1 MRGSYLAAAAVA
13 AAFLLL
19 PATAAAELRFRP
31 CGPDRCAR
39 LSVPLDHSG
48 AVSGTLGLRVR
59 RHPADE
65 PPVRG
70 TAVLLRGGPGAAGA
84 GEPPYEW
91 SFRMRSH
98 DIVTLDVRGSGRG
111 ALRCRDLERAT
122 RTDAGREAAACAA
135 LLGERRGLFRATDIA
150 EDVELLRS
158 ELGVERITL
167 AGVGYGSFVAQRYLL
182 RHPEHVDRM
191 VLEDVVDADGRDP
204 LYLDSAAAAT
214 RVLSDACRRGCAAF
228 TRDPA
233 GDTARLVARL
243 ASGPLRGSLFGPDGR
258 RRPVALTRQELL
270 YTFLVGDG
278 DVISRSE
285 YPAAVVSALRGDP
298 APLLRLNR
306 RAATVWRRL
315 PPSLVSPA
323 ADAAATCEETRF
335 PWAWHAS
342 PAERDGAAA
351 EAESRMAPAL
361 AAPFDPGTL
370 VRSDLMR
377 LCRHWPTASA
387 GPPAAA
393 GTMPDVPV
401 LMLASPRSSLFPV
414 ETAQRAAGRY
424 ARAKVLLTAGTPWSP
439 GCADR
444 AVWRF
449 VSDRPVPDR
458 CPLGRPLVPASRPD
472 PLDLRELRPV
482 NGIPGRRGLLVRAIA
497 ATFGDIVD
505 DYFARA
511 LFNPGALLSDQFAVR
526 GGGLRGGS
534 YALRERFFGM
544 RRFEY
549 VPGVR
554 LSGRFVGI
562 DDAGW
567 GPLRVDGPGRLDAVV
582 RVEES
587 GDDGTLRVRGRVAG
601 RRVRAKL
608 RIPSALYGALA
619 EETGGGSTR
628 AGVVAA
634 LLRR

>member
-1 MRGSYLAAAAVA
+1 MRERYLAAIAVA
-13 AAFLLL
+13 AAFSAF
-19 PATAAAELRFRP
+19 PATASAELPFRP

-48 AVSGTLGLRVR
+48 AIGGTLALRVR
-59 RHPADE
+59 RHPADD
-65 PPVRG
+65 PTVRG
-70 TAVLLRGGPGAAGA
+70 VAVLLLGGPGLVGA

-91 SFRMRSH
+91 SVRLRSH
-98 DIVTLDVRGSGRG
+98 DLVTLDVRGSGRG

-150 EDVELLRS
+150 EDVELLRR

-167 AGVGYGSFVAQRYLL
+167 VGAGYGSFVAQRYLMD
-182 RHPEHVDRM
+182 HPNRVDRM
-191 VLEDVVDADGRDP
+191 VLEDVLDADGRDP
-204 LYLDSAAAAT
+204 LYLDSAAAAP
-214 RVLSDACRRGCAAF
+214 RLLSDTCRRRCAAF
-228 TRDPA
+228 THDPA

-243 ASGPLRGSLFGPDGR
+243 ASGPLQGSLFGPDGR
-258 RRPVALTRQELL
+258 RRPAALTRQELL

-278 DVISRSE
+278 DVISRAK
-285 YPAAVVSALRGDP
+285 YPAAVVSALRGDA

-306 RAATVWRRL
+306 RAAMLWRGL

-335 PWAWHAS
+335 PWAWHSS
-342 PAERDGAAA
+342 PAERDAAA
-351 EAESRMAPAL
+351 ADAESRMAPAL

-370 VRSDLMR
+370 VRSDVMR
-377 LCRHWPTASA
+377 LCRRWPTVSP

-401 LMLASPRSSLFPV
+401 LMLTNPRSALFPL
-414 ETAQRAAGRY
+414 ETAHRAARRY
-424 ARAKVLLTAGTPWSP
+424 VRAKVLLTP
-439 GCADR
+439 GRLGSQDCADR
-444 AVWRF
+444 AVRRF
-449 VSDRPVPDR
+449 VSDRLLPDR
-458 CPLGRPLVPASRPD
+458 CPLGRPLLPASRPD
-472 PLDLRELRPV
+472 PLALRELRPV

-511 LFNPGALLSDQFAVR
+511 LPNPGALLSDQFAVR

-534 YALRERFFGM
+534 YALRERFFAI
-544 RRFEY
+544 RSFEY
-549 VPGVR
+549 IPGVR

-562 DDAGW
+562 DGAGW
-567 GPLRVDGPGRLDAVV
+567 GPLRVDGPGGLDAVV
-582 RVEES
+582 RIEEE

-601 RRVRAKL
+601 RRVRATV
-608 RIPSALYGALA
+608 RIPSAVYGAYA
-619 EETGGGSTR
+619 GETGGGSTR